1 MDKSQLQR
9 GQDILSEISEL
20 KSALTQLNADNFFKI
35 TAPSC
40 MREESNPFLVV
51 FNLQMKEVGVTSIH
65 NRISDLEKEFKSL

>member
-35 TAPSC
+35 TGPSC
-40 MREESNPFLVV
+40 MRDESHPFLVV
-51 FNLQMKEVGVTSIH
+51 LNLQMKEVGVTSIH
-65 NRISDLEKEFKSL
+65 NRIFDLEKEFKSL